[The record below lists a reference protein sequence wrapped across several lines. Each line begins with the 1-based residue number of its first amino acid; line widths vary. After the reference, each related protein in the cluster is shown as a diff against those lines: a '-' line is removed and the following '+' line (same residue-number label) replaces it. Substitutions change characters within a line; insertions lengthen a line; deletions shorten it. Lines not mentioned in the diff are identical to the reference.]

1 MERLIPA
8 LVLLLVTLLVF
19 WLMLRGWR
27 SRTGSQSGLPTPARP
42 VVGSPVLHGPI
53 EGMYVATTSAGDPY
67 DRIAVHGLGL
77 RTAADVVLT
86 DAGVVIDRAG
96 TGDFLIPWG
105 DVHDVRTSQGMIG
118 KFVEP
123 DGLIVIR
130 WTLGDTPL
138 ESGFR
143 TRAADA
149 RTPLITSIRRQ
160 IEED

>member
-27 SRTGSQSGLPTPARP
+27 SRAGSQSGLPTPARP

-86 DAGVVIDRAG
+86 EAGLVFDRAG
-96 TGDFLIPWG
+96 VPFTYVDLVADPAAAQVAIDISGRRNIP
-105 DVHDVRTSQGMIG
+105 VVV
-118 KFVEP
+118 FP
-123 DGLIVIR
+123 DGTYQVGPYKVYVETTGNTKVVTIRIV
-130 WTLGDTPL
+130 
-138 ESGFR
+138 S
-143 TRAADA
+143 
-149 RTPLITSIRRQ
+149 
-160 IEED
+160 